1 MPSSHTPQ
9 AAPRRS
15 GRRGGSSTA
24 REDVARAAAEVF
36 AERGYDNAGL
46 RQIADRAGVDPALIS
61 YFFGSK
67 AELFAEVV
75 GLPFRPA
82 DVLPGILDGDPEGIG
97 ERLATFVVRALA
109 DRARRDTITGMIR
122 SAASHEAAAAMVRDK
137 VTREL
142 LLPIASHLGADN
154 AEVRA
159 GMAMS
164 QVVGFVF
171 ARHVVGLEV
180 LNATSEDILVAALA
194 PTLQGYLA
202 GDLGG

>member
-1 MPSSHTPQ
+1 MPTSRTP
-9 AAPRRS
+9 ANESRRS
-15 GRRGGSSTA
+15 GRRGASSTA
-24 REDVARAAAEVF
+24 RDDVARAAVEVF

-46 RQIADRAGVDPALIS
+46 RQIADRAAVDPALIS

-67 AELFAEVV
+67 AELFVEVV

-97 ERLATFVVRALA
+97 ERLATFIVRALA
-109 DRARRDTITGMIR
+109 DTTRRDTIVGMIR
-122 SAASHEAAAAMVRDK
+122 SAASHEAAAAMVRDR

-159 GMAMS
+159 GLAMS
-164 QVVGFVF
+164 QVVGFAF

-180 LNATSEDILVAALA
+180 LHAASEDVLVAALA
-194 PTLQGYLA
+194 PTLQRYLA

>member
-1 MPSSHTPQ
+1 MPSTPRSTSDS
-9 AAPRRS
+9 RRA
-15 GRRGGSSTA
+15 GRRGASSTA
-24 REDVARAAAEVF
+24 RDDISRAAVEVF

-46 RQIADRAGVDPALIS
+46 RQIADRAGVDPALIN

-82 DVLPGILDGDPEGIG
+82 DVLPGILDGDPDGIG
-97 ERLATFVVRALA
+97 ERLATFVVAALA
-109 DRARRDTITGMIR
+109 DPGRRNTIVGMIR
-122 SAASHEAAAAMVRDK
+122 SAASHEVAAVMVRDK

-142 LLPIASHLGADN
+142 LLPIAAHLGSDR

-159 GMAMS
+159 GLAMS
-164 QVVGFVF
+164 QVVGLAF

-180 LNATSEDILVAALA
+180 LNTASQDALVAALA
-194 PTLQGYLA
+194 PTLQRYLA
-202 GDLGG
+202 GDLDG